1 MGRLTRAA
9 EGIESVGRNI
19 RDSISS
25 AFSGSQR
32 STNNVNTGPMSSSP
46 RPQGRPSGG
55 ISSLHTGNNSSRN
68 NSSRNRSGSG
78 GGSSTPA
85 EPAMSAMSSAANAG
99 SFVQPLNPNYDSS
112 DPMSAKYA
120 SRPSYEE
127 LVAYR
132 NTPSEHVSR
141 VLPGSKFDKPVAMAE
156 GGEVEPSASGNEVV
170 DSAVMAVTGA
180 LTGQEAAIALALF
193 VETYGKDEL
202 QKLVT
207 AVGSRASDGEDR
219 DDGGEVKGPGTGKS
233 DSVDAKMG
241 NKPYKLSNGEYI
253 LPVEVVEGLGDGDHD
268 KGIATL
274 DRLREMAQAG
284 RPRENAMDPSA

>member
-1 MGRLTRAA
+1 
-9 EGIESVGRNI
+9 
-19 RDSISS
+19 
-25 AFSGSQR
+25 
-32 STNNVNTGPMSSSP
+32 
-46 RPQGRPSGG
+46 
-55 ISSLHTGNNSSRN
+55 
-68 NSSRNRSGSG
+68 
-78 GGSSTPA
+78 
-85 EPAMSAMSSAANAG
+85 
-99 SFVQPLNPNYDSS
+99 
-112 DPMSAKYA
+112 MSAKYA

-132 NTPSEHVSR
+132 NTPSEHVSQ

-207 AVGSRASDGEDR
+207 AVGTRASDGEDR